1 MKKQKYTITSLLPP
15 VLFDSIVEPGK
26 KYMIASGVWTEVS
39 QDTTYEDIEWIKK
52 VYSKKE
58 DLNLGTK
65 ESK

>member
-52 VYSKKE
+52 VYPKKE

>member
-52 VYSKKE
+52 VYPKKE
-58 DLNLGTK
+58 DLNLDTK

>member
-26 KYMIASGVWTEVS
+26 RYMIASGVWTEVS